1 MENLDFF
8 FPDISTQGSRNVLL
22 ADPKPFSFLVRKVNK
37 EYVVSFVDPH
47 LNVHDVLLPQPRR
60 DCPLLVSNPHL
71 TGSLEIFEYVR
82 NISRDWLH
90 PVTRGQHDVTGDKN
104 IHLSQNCCQICGI
117 TDPSKSHRDKHRLW
131 YCATCDTCLPRNSR
145 NHHKCGD
152 KTLFKCDFCDYYASS
167 DKVRADHIKAVHMKS
182 FKCSKCTASFATN
195 QQLRDHQG
203 RDHGGGFS
211 CPFCGKLYETVSGR
225 NKHRIKCK
233 SRPDLVN
240 NSASDTNNNPNMA
253 IGGHEASVSKPG
265 PGSGP
270 ASSRGTAVS
279 DTTSTLKPDHPPK
292 VRPPAPG
299 KTAAFGRGNI
309 SASGIGS
316 LTASTPGRPHSAR
329 GGITASTTGSMAAS
343 IAGSMATPGNL
354 TASTSGIMTAS
365 TPGSMASS
373 STGNM
378 AASTHGQGYDPE
390 AGSGLHDHDRGFI
403 NIQLE
408 LPEDSQRPEA
418 EEAGPGGHERQDSV
432 LSASI
437 SGHQSHSLSDMA
449 ETEDL
454 AKTDQRHEVRGHMY
468 ASGGQEPWAREIG
481 DTRDLGLEDRD
492 QLMSPTQNPNRESS
506 YLGKGHDLEGGSGI
520 HGQDQ
525 GFINIQLEFPED
537 SQRPEAAEVSD
548 STMGWHGRE
557 TEDITKNGQERVASN
572 PSNLQSSPPPASD
585 SQPSPPDQPPKGSPS
600 LELWLKMQQMKMRG
614 KSFCFSLP
622 RGLIISLLFML
633 NIVSTYLKKML
644 TPCDHPLPLDDGD
657 WARRGRPRKQD
668 MHDCEEC
675 GKGYVRRKALQ
686 HQKSCKHTKIKAK
699 MKAKCKWCSYSSS
712 LKTNVSRHEKTC
724 RGRPQI
730 VKTLSPDA
738 IWRIGK

>member
-1 MENLDFF
+1 MISAMENLDFF
-8 FPDISTQGSRNVLL
+8 FADISTQGSRNVLL
-22 ADPKPFSFLVRKVNK
+22 ADPKPYSFLLRKVNK
-37 EYVVSFVDPH
+37 EFVVTFVDSH
-47 LNVHDVLLPQPRR
+47 LNVHDELLPLRR
-60 DCPLLVSNPHL
+60 DCPLLLSNPHL
-71 TGSLEIFEYVR
+71 HGPLEIFEYIR

-90 PVTRGQHDVTGDKN
+90 PVTRGQHDVTGGDVN
-104 IHLSQNCCQICGI
+104 VSGNCCPICGNLN
-117 TDPSKSHRDKHRLW
+117 PSKSHRDKHRIW
-131 YCATCDTCLPRNSR
+131 YCATCDMCLPKNSR
-145 NHHKCGD
+145 HLHKCRD
-152 KTLFKCDFCDYYASS
+152 KTLYKCDFCDLSS
-167 DKVRADHIKAVHMKS
+167 CSEKDRADHIKAVHMKK
-182 FKCSKCTASFATN
+182 FKCSKCSDSFDTT
-195 QQLRDHQG
+195 QQLQDHEGKQ
-203 RDHGGGFS
+203 HGGGYI
-211 CPFCGKLYETVSGR
+211 CHYCGKIYESVSGR
-225 NKHRIKCK
+225 NKHRKKCK
-233 SRPDLVN
+233 HRPD
-240 NSASDTNNNPNMA
+240 SDTNNNPDS
-253 IGGHEASVSKPG
+253 GGHKVPMTSAPSNI
-265 PGSGP
+265 P
-270 ASSRGTAVS
+270 ASASCS
-279 DTTSTLKPDHPPK
+279 DPSNK
-292 VRPPAPG
+292 
-299 KTAAFGRGNI
+299 
-309 SASGIGS
+309 
-316 LTASTPGRPHSAR
+316 
-329 GGITASTTGSMAAS
+329 AAS
-343 IAGSMATPGNL
+343 RERPL
-354 TASTSGIMTAS
+354 
-365 TPGSMASS
+365 PR
-373 STGNM
+373 NM
-378 AASTHGQGYDPE
+378 QGQGDDPE

-585 SQPSPPDQPPKGSPS
+585 SQPSPPDQPPKGSPP

-614 KSFCFSLP
+614 KSFGFPLP
-622 RGLIISLLFML
+622 RGLIVSLLFIL
-633 NIVSTYLKKML
+633 NLVSTYLKKML
-644 TPCDHPLPLDDGD
+644 TICDHPLPLDDGD